1 MKISERALGMTT
13 SPIRRLGP
21 YADAAVKRALG
32 MTTSPIRRLGPYA
45 DAAVKAGKKIYRL
58 NIGQPDIATS
68 PKFMEAIR
76 NFDQKVVAY
85 GNSQGDMNLI
95 KAIQKYYDS
104 WNMHYET
111 KNIYITNGGS
121 EALELAIFSLCDPG
135 DEILV
140 FEPYYANYTTFAKLA
155 SAKVTAVPTSAEDGY
170 RLPDQAT
177 VEKYINDKT
186 RAILLTNPGNPT
198 GVVYNKQEMDMIAAV
213 VKKYN
218 IALIADEVYRE
229 FVYDGTYTSFGT
241 YKDLEQNLIMVDS
254 VSKRYSACG
263 ARIGCVISKNE
274 ELCAQFM
281 KLCQARLCAPAV
293 EQVGAAAL
301 YDTPASYLEEVNKE
315 YKKRRDTIAA
325 GLAKIPGLVSSQPK
339 GAFYVMVKFPVDD
352 AEKFAIWMLQDFE
365 KDGETVMI
373 APGNGFYATP
383 GKGVDEARL
392 AYVLKCEDLER
403 AMELLAAAVKEYPGR
418 KI

>member
-1 MKISERALGMTT
+1 MKISNRALGMET
-13 SPIRRLGP
+13 SPIRKLAP
-21 YADAAVKRALG
+21 YAEAAK
-32 MTTSPIRRLGPYA
+32 
-45 DAAVKAGKKIYRL
+45 KKGKKVYHL

-76 NFDQKVVAY
+76 KFDQKVVAY
-85 GNSQGDMNLI
+85 GNSQGDVNLI
-95 KAIQKYYDS
+95 KALQKYYEA
-104 WNMHYET
+104 WGIHYET
-111 KNIYITNGGS
+111 RNIYITNGGS
-121 EALELAIFSLCDPG
+121 EALEFAVFSLCDPG

-140 FEPYYANYTTFAKLA
+140 FEPFYANYTTFAKLG
-155 SAKVTAVPTSAEDGY
+155 SAKITAVPTRAEDGY
-170 RLPDQAT
+170 RMPDMAT
-177 VEKYINDKT
+177 IEKYINDRT

-198 GVVYNKQEMDMIAAV
+198 GVVYSKQEMDMIAEI
-213 VKKYN
+213 VKKYD
-218 IALIADEVYRE
+218 IALI
-229 FVYDGTYTSFGT
+229 
-241 YKDLEQNLIMVDS
+241 K
-254 VSKRYSACG
+254 
-263 ARIGCVISKNE
+263 

-281 KLCQARLCAPAV
+281 KLCQGRLCAPAV

-301 YDTPASYLEEVNKE
+301 YETPASYLEEVNKE

-365 KDGETVMI
+365 VNGETVMI

-392 AYVLKCEDLER
+392 AYVLNCKDLEK
-403 AMELLAAAVKEYPGR
+403 AMALLAEAVKQYPGR
-418 KI
+418 TI

>member
-1 MKISERALGMTT
+1 MKISDRVLGMTT

-21 YADAAVKRALG
+21 YAEAAKQ
-32 MTTSPIRRLGPYA
+32 
-45 DAAVKAGKKIYRL
+45 KGKKIYHL

-76 NFDQKVVAY
+76 KFDQKVVAY

-95 KAIQKYYDS
+95 KAIQKYYAD
-104 WNMHYET
+104 WGMQYET

-121 EALELAIFSLCDPG
+121 EALELAVFSLCDPG

-155 SAKVTAVPTSAEDGY
+155 TAKITAVPTSAEDGY

-198 GVVYNKQEMDMIAAV
+198 GVVYNKQEMDMIAEI

-218 IALIADEVYRE
+218 LALIADEVYRE

-241 YKDLEQNLIMVDS
+241 YPDLDQNLIMIDS

-263 ARIGCVISKNE
+263 ARIGCVITKNA

-281 KLCQARLCAPAV
+281 KLCQARLCAPTV
-293 EQVGAAAL
+293 EQIGSAAL

-352 AEKFAIWMLQDFE
+352 AEKFAIWMLQDF
-365 KDGETVMI
+365 DVNGETVMI

-392 AYVLKCEDLER
+392 AYVLNCEDLEK
-403 AMELLAAAVKEYPGR
+403 AMALLAEAVKQYPGR

>member
-1 MKISERALGMTT
+1 MKISE
-13 SPIRRLGP
+13 
-21 YADAAVKRALG
+21 RALG

-104 WNMHYET
+104 WDMHYET
-111 KNIYITNGGS
+111 KNIFITNGGS

-170 RLPDQAT
+170 RLPDQDT
-177 VEKYINDKT
+177 VEKYINVKT

-198 GVVYNKQEMDMIAAV
+198 GVVYNKQEMDMIAEV

-263 ARIGCVISKNE
+263 ARIGCVLSKNE

-281 KLCQARLCAPAV
+281 KLCQARLCAPTV
-293 EQVGAAAL
+293 EQIGAAAL

-325 GLAKIPGLVSSQPK
+325 GLARIPGLVSSQPK

-365 KDGETVMI
+365 KNGETVMI

-392 AYVLKCEDLER
+392 AYVLNCEDLER
-403 AMELLAAAVKEYPGR
+403 AMELLAAAVQEYPGR

>member
-21 YADAAVKRALG
+21 YAE
-32 MTTSPIRRLGPYA
+32 
-45 DAAVKAGKKIYRL
+45 AAVKAGKKIYRL

-111 KNIYITNGGS
+111 KNIFVTNGGS
-121 EALELAIFSLCDPG
+121 EALELAVFSLCDPG

-170 RLPDQAT
+170 RLPDKAT
-177 VEKYINDKT
+177 VEKYINEKT

-198 GVVYNKQEMDMIAAV
+198 GVVYNKQEMDMIAEI

-241 YKDLEQNLIMVDS
+241 YKDLDQNLIMIDS

-263 ARIGCVISKNE
+263 ARIGCVLSKND

-281 KLCQARLCAPAV
+281 KLCQARLCAPTV
-293 EQVGAAAL
+293 EQIGAAAL

-325 GLAKIPGLVSSQPK
+325 GLARIPGLVSSQPK

-365 KDGETVMI
+365 KNGETVMI

-392 AYVLKCEDLER
+392 AYVLNCEDLEK

-418 KI
+418 TI

>member
-1 MKISERALGMTT
+1 MKISERALGMTA
-13 SPIRRLGP
+13 SPIRKLVP
-21 YADAAVKRALG
+21 YADAAK
-32 MTTSPIRRLGPYA
+32 
-45 DAAVKAGKKIYRL
+45 KKGKKVYHL

-76 NFDQKVVAY
+76 KIDQKVVAY

-104 WNMHYET
+104 WDIHYET
-111 KNIYITNGGS
+111 KNIFITNGGS
-121 EALELAIFSLCDPG
+121 EALEMAIFSLCDPG

-177 VEKYINDKT
+177 VEKYINDRT

-198 GVVYNKQEMDMIAAV
+198 GVVYTGQEMDMIAAI

-241 YKDLEQNLIMVDS
+241 YEDLEQNLIMVDS

-263 ARIGCVISKNE
+263 ARIGCVITKNN

-281 KLCQARLCAPAV
+281 KLCQARLCAPMV
-293 EQVGAAAL
+293 EQIGAAAL
-301 YDTPASYLEEVNKE
+301 YETPASYLEEVNKE

-325 GLAKIPGLVSSQPK
+325 GLARIPGLVSSQPK

-352 AEKFAIWMLQDFE
+352 AEKFAIWMLQDF
-365 KDGETVMI
+365 DINGETVMI

-383 GKGVDEARL
+383 GKGVNEARL
-392 AYVLKCEDLER
+392 AYVLKSEDLEK
-403 AMELLAAAVKEYPGR
+403 ALALLAEAVKQYPGR
-418 KI
+418 TI

>member
-21 YADAAVKRALG
+21 YAE
-32 MTTSPIRRLGPYA
+32 
-45 DAAVKAGKKIYRL
+45 AAVKAGKKIYRL

-111 KNIYITNGGS
+111 KNIFVTNGGS
-121 EALELAIFSLCDPG
+121 EALELAVFSLCDPG

-170 RLPDQAT
+170 RLPDKAT
-177 VEKYINDKT
+177 VEKYINEKT

-198 GVVYNKQEMDMIAAV
+198 GVVYNKQEMDMIAEI

-241 YKDLEQNLIMVDS
+241 YKELDQNLIMIDS

-263 ARIGCVISKNE
+263 ARIGCVLSKND

-281 KLCQARLCAPAV
+281 KLCQARLCAPTV
-293 EQVGAAAL
+293 EQIGAAAL

-325 GLAKIPGLVSSQPK
+325 GLARIPGLVSSQPK

-365 KDGETVMI
+365 KNGETVMI

-392 AYVLKCEDLER
+392 AYVLNCEDLER
-403 AMELLAAAVKEYPGR
+403 AMELLAVAVKEYPGR
-418 KI
+418 TI

>member
-13 SPIRRLGP
+13 SPIRRL
-21 YADAAVKRALG
+21 A
-32 MTTSPIRRLGPYA
+32 PYA

-383 GKGVDEARL
+383 GKGIDEARL

>member
-1 MKISERALGMTT
+1 MKISE
-13 SPIRRLGP
+13 
-21 YADAAVKRALG
+21 RALG

-104 WNMHYET
+104 WDMHYET
-111 KNIYITNGGS
+111 KNIFITNGGS

-155 SAKVTAVPTSAEDGY
+155 SAKVTAVPTNAEDGY

-198 GVVYNKQEMDMIAAV
+198 GVVYNKQEMDMIAEV

-263 ARIGCVISKNE
+263 ARIGCVLSKNE

-281 KLCQARLCAPAV
+281 KLCQARLCAPTV
-293 EQVGAAAL
+293 EQIGAAAL

-365 KDGETVMI
+365 KNGETVMI

-403 AMELLAAAVKEYPGR
+403 AMELLAAAVQEYPGR

>member
-1 MKISERALGMTT
+1 MKISE
-13 SPIRRLGP
+13 
-21 YADAAVKRALG
+21 RALG

-263 ARIGCVISKNE
+263 ARIGCVLSKNE

-281 KLCQARLCAPAV
+281 KLCQARLCAPTV
-293 EQVGAAAL
+293 EQIGAAAL

-383 GKGVDEARL
+383 GKGIDEARL

>member
-1 MKISERALGMTT
+1 MKISERALGMTA
-13 SPIRRLGP
+13 SPIRKLVP
-21 YADAAVKRALG
+21 YADAAK
-32 MTTSPIRRLGPYA
+32 
-45 DAAVKAGKKIYRL
+45 KKGKKVYHL

-76 NFDQKVVAY
+76 NFDPKVVAY

-95 KAIQKYYDS
+95 KAIQKYYDA
-104 WNMHYET
+104 WGIHYET
-111 KNIYITNGGS
+111 KNIFITNGGS
-121 EALELAIFSLCDPG
+121 EALEMAIFSLCDPG

-140 FEPYYANYTTFAKLA
+140 FEPYYANYTSFAKLA

-177 VEKYINDKT
+177 IEKYINGKT

-198 GVVYNKQEMDMIAAV
+198 GVVYTRQEMDMIAAL

-241 YKDLEQNLIMVDS
+241 YEELEQNLIMVDS

-263 ARIGCVISKNE
+263 ARIGCVITKNND
-274 ELCAQFM
+274 LCAQFM
-281 KLCQARLCAPAV
+281 KLCQTRLCVPMV

-301 YDTPASYLEEVNKE
+301 YETPASYLEEVNKE

-352 AEKFAIWMLQDFE
+352 AEKFAIWLLQDF
-365 KDGETVMI
+365 DINGETVMI

-383 GKGVDEARL
+383 GKGVNEARL
-392 AYVLKCEDLER
+392 AYVLKSEDLEK
-403 AMELLAAAVKEYPGR
+403 ALALLAEAVKQYPGR
-418 KI
+418 TI

>member
-1 MKISERALGMTT
+1 MKISERALGMTA
-13 SPIRRLGP
+13 SPIRKLVP
-21 YADAAVKRALG
+21 YADAAK
-32 MTTSPIRRLGPYA
+32 
-45 DAAVKAGKKIYRL
+45 KKGKKVYHL

-76 NFDQKVVAY
+76 SFDPKVVAY

-95 KAIQKYYDS
+95 KAIQKYYDA
-104 WNMHYET
+104 WGIHYET

-121 EALELAIFSLCDPG
+121 EALEMAIFSLCDPG

-140 FEPYYANYTTFAKLA
+140 FEPYYANYTSFAKLA

-177 VEKYINDKT
+177 IEKYINGKT

-198 GVVYNKQEMDMIAAV
+198 GVVYTKQEMDMIAAI

-241 YKDLEQNLIMVDS
+241 YEELEQNLIMVDS

-263 ARIGCVISKNE
+263 ARIGCVITKNND
-274 ELCAQFM
+274 LCAQFM
-281 KLCQARLCAPAV
+281 KLCQTRLCVPMV

-301 YDTPASYLEEVNKE
+301 YETPASYLEEVNKE

-352 AEKFAIWMLQDFE
+352 AEKFAIWLLQDF
-365 KDGETVMI
+365 DVNGETVMI

-392 AYVLKCEDLER
+392 AYVLKSEDLEK
-403 AMELLAAAVKEYPGR
+403 ALALLAEAVKQYPGR
-418 KI
+418 TI

>member
-21 YADAAVKRALG
+21 YAE
-32 MTTSPIRRLGPYA
+32 
-45 DAAVKAGKKIYRL
+45 AAVKAGKKIYRL

-111 KNIYITNGGS
+111 KNIFVTNGGS
-121 EALELAIFSLCDPG
+121 EALELAVFSLCDPG

-170 RLPDQAT
+170 RLPDKAT
-177 VEKYINDKT
+177 VEKYINEKT

-198 GVVYNKQEMDMIAAV
+198 GVVYNKQEMDMIAEI

-241 YKDLEQNLIMVDS
+241 YKDLDQNLIMIDS

-263 ARIGCVISKNE
+263 ARIGCVLSKND

-281 KLCQARLCAPAV
+281 KLCQARLCAPTV
-293 EQVGAAAL
+293 EQIGAAAL

-325 GLAKIPGLVSSQPK
+325 GLARIPGLVSSQPK

-365 KDGETVMI
+365 KNGETVMI

-392 AYVLKCEDLER
+392 AYVLNCEDLER

-418 KI
+418 TI

>member
-1 MKISERALGMTT
+1 MKISE
-13 SPIRRLGP
+13 
-21 YADAAVKRALG
+21 RALG

-170 RLPDQAT
+170 RLPDQTT

-263 ARIGCVISKNE
+263 ARIGCVLSKNE

-281 KLCQARLCAPAV
+281 KLCQARLCAPTV
-293 EQVGAAAL
+293 EQIGAAAL

-352 AEKFAIWMLQDFE
+352 AEEFAIWMLQDFE

-383 GKGVDEARL
+383 GKGIDEARL

>member
-1 MKISERALGMTT
+1 MKISNRALGMTT
-13 SPIRRLGP
+13 SPIRRLVP
-21 YADAAVKRALG
+21 YADAAK
-32 MTTSPIRRLGPYA
+32 
-45 DAAVKAGKKIYRL
+45 KKGKKVYHL

-76 NFDQKVVAY
+76 KFDQKVVAY

-95 KAIQKYYDS
+95 KAIQKYYDA
-104 WNMHYET
+104 WDIHYET
-111 KNIYITNGGS
+111 KNIFITNGGS
-121 EALELAIFSLCDPG
+121 EALEMAIFGLCDPG

-155 SAKVTAVPTSAEDGY
+155 SAKITAVPTSAEAGY
-170 RLPDQAT
+170 CLPDQAT

-186 RAILLTNPGNPT
+186 RTILLTNPGNPT
-198 GVVYNKQEMDMIAAV
+198 GVVYSKQEMDMIAEV

-218 IALIADEVYRE
+218 LALIADEVYRE

-241 YKDLEQNLIMVDS
+241 YKDLEQNLIMIDS

-263 ARIGCVISKNE
+263 ARIGCVITKND

-281 KLCQARLCAPAV
+281 KLCQARLCVPTV
-293 EQVGAAAL
+293 EQIGAAAL
-301 YDTPASYLEEVNKE
+301 YETPVSYLEEVNKE

-352 AEKFAIWMLQDFE
+352 AEKFAIWMLQDF
-365 KDGETVMI
+365 DVNGETVMI
-373 APGNGFYATP
+373 APGNGFYDTP

-392 AYVLKCEDLER
+392 AYVLNCEDLEK
-403 AMELLAAAVKEYPGR
+403 AMALLAEAVKQYPGR

>member
-1 MKISERALGMTT
+1 MKISQ
-13 SPIRRLGP
+13 
-21 YADAAVKRALG
+21 RALG

-76 NFDQKVVAY
+76 NIDQKVVAY

-155 SAKVTAVPTSAEDGY
+155 SAKVTAVPTNAENGY

-198 GVVYNKQEMDMIAAV
+198 GVVYNKEEMDMIAAV

-263 ARIGCVISKNE
+263 ARIGCVLSKND

-281 KLCQARLCAPAV
+281 KLCQARLCAPMV
-293 EQVGAAAL
+293 EQIGAAAL

-352 AEKFAIWMLQDFE
+352 AEKFAIWMLQDFD

>member
-1 MKISERALGMTT
+1 MKISERALGMTA
-13 SPIRRLGP
+13 SPIRKLVP
-21 YADAAVKRALG
+21 YADAAK
-32 MTTSPIRRLGPYA
+32 
-45 DAAVKAGKKIYRL
+45 KKGKKVYHL

-76 NFDQKVVAY
+76 SFDPKVVAY

-95 KAIQKYYDS
+95 KAIQKYYDA
-104 WNMHYET
+104 WGIHYET
-111 KNIYITNGGS
+111 KNIFITNGGS
-121 EALELAIFSLCDPG
+121 EALEMAIFSLCDPG

-140 FEPYYANYTTFAKLA
+140 FEPYYANYTSFAKLA

-177 VEKYINDKT
+177 IEKYINGKT

-198 GVVYNKQEMDMIAAV
+198 GVVYTKQEMDMIAAI

-241 YKDLEQNLIMVDS
+241 YEELEQNLIMVDS

-263 ARIGCVISKNE
+263 ARIGCVITKNND
-274 ELCAQFM
+274 LCAQFM
-281 KLCQARLCAPAV
+281 KLCQTRLCVPMV

-301 YDTPASYLEEVNKE
+301 YETPASYLEEVNKE

-352 AEKFAIWMLQDFE
+352 AEKFAIWLLQDF
-365 KDGETVMI
+365 DVNGETVMI

-392 AYVLKCEDLER
+392 AYVLKSEDLEK
-403 AMELLAAAVKEYPGR
+403 ALALLAEAVKQYPGR
-418 KI
+418 PI

>member
-1 MKISERALGMTT
+1 MKISE
-13 SPIRRLGP
+13 
-21 YADAAVKRALG
+21 RALG

-155 SAKVTAVPTSAEDGY
+155 NAKVTAVPTSAEDGY

-383 GKGVDEARL
+383 GKGIDEARL

>member
-1 MKISERALGMTT
+1 MKISQ
-13 SPIRRLGP
+13 
-21 YADAAVKRALG
+21 RALG

-76 NFDQKVVAY
+76 NIDQKVVAY

-155 SAKVTAVPTSAEDGY
+155 SAKVTAVPTNAENGY

-198 GVVYNKQEMDMIAAV
+198 GVVYNKEEMDMIAAV

-263 ARIGCVISKNE
+263 ARIGCVLSKND

-281 KLCQARLCAPAV
+281 KLCQARLCAPMV
-293 EQVGAAAL
+293 EQIGAAAL

-403 AMELLAAAVKEYPGR
+403 AMELLAAAVQEYPGR

>member
-1 MKISERALGMTT
+1 MKISERALGMTA
-13 SPIRRLGP
+13 SPIRKLVP
-21 YADAAVKRALG
+21 YADAAK
-32 MTTSPIRRLGPYA
+32 
-45 DAAVKAGKKIYRL
+45 KKGKKVYHL

-76 NFDQKVVAY
+76 SFDPKVVAY

-95 KAIQKYYDS
+95 KAIQKYYDA
-104 WNMHYET
+104 WGIHYET
-111 KNIYITNGGS
+111 KNIFITNGGS
-121 EALELAIFSLCDPG
+121 EALEMAIFSLCDPG

-140 FEPYYANYTTFAKLA
+140 FEPYYANYTSFAKLA

-177 VEKYINDKT
+177 IEKYINGKT
-186 RAILLTNPGNPT
+186 RAILLTNPGNHT
-198 GVVYNKQEMDMIAAV
+198 GVVYTRQEMDMIAAI

-241 YKDLEQNLIMVDS
+241 YEELEQNLIMVDS

-263 ARIGCVISKNE
+263 ARIGCVITKNND
-274 ELCAQFM
+274 LCAQFM
-281 KLCQARLCAPAV
+281 KLCQTRLCVPMV

-301 YDTPASYLEEVNKE
+301 YETPASYLEEVNKE

-352 AEKFAIWMLQDFE
+352 AEKFAIWLLQDF
-365 KDGETVMI
+365 DVNGETVMI

-392 AYVLKCEDLER
+392 AYVLKSEDLEK
-403 AMELLAAAVKEYPGR
+403 ALALLAEAVKQYPGR
-418 KI
+418 TI

>member
-21 YADAAVKRALG
+21 YAE
-32 MTTSPIRRLGPYA
+32 
-45 DAAVKAGKKIYRL
+45 AAVKAGKKIYRL

-76 NFDQKVVAY
+76 DFDQKVVAY

-111 KNIYITNGGS
+111 KNIFVTNGGS
-121 EALELAIFSLCDPG
+121 EALELAVFSLCDPG

-170 RLPDQAT
+170 RLPDKAT
-177 VEKYINDKT
+177 VEKYINEKT

-198 GVVYNKQEMDMIAAV
+198 GVVYNKQEMDMIAEI

-229 FVYDGTYTSFGT
+229 FVYDGTYNSFGT
-241 YKDLEQNLIMVDS
+241 YKDLDQNLIMIDS

-263 ARIGCVISKNE
+263 ARIGCVLSKND

-281 KLCQARLCAPAV
+281 KLCQARLCAPTV
-293 EQVGAAAL
+293 EQIGAAAL

-325 GLAKIPGLVSSQPK
+325 GLARIPGLVSSQPK

-365 KDGETVMI
+365 KNGETVMI

-392 AYVLKCEDLER
+392 AYVLNCEDLER
-403 AMELLAAAVKEYPGR
+403 AMELLAVAVKEYPGR
-418 KI
+418 TI

>member
-1 MKISERALGMTT
+1 MKISERALGMTA
-13 SPIRRLGP
+13 SPIRKLVP
-21 YADAAVKRALG
+21 YADAAK
-32 MTTSPIRRLGPYA
+32 
-45 DAAVKAGKKIYRL
+45 KKGKKVYHL

-68 PKFMEAIR
+68 PNFMEAIR
-76 NFDQKVVAY
+76 NFDPEVVAY

-95 KAIQKYYDS
+95 KAIQKYYDA
-104 WNMHYET
+104 WGIHYET
-111 KNIYITNGGS
+111 KNIFITNGGS
-121 EALELAIFSLCDPG
+121 EALEMAIFSLCDPG

-140 FEPYYANYTTFAKLA
+140 FEPYYANYTTFARLA
-155 SAKVTAVPTSAEDGY
+155 SAKVTAVPTYAEEGY

-177 VEKYINDKT
+177 IEKYINSKT

-198 GVVYNKQEMDMIAAV
+198 GVVYTKQEMDMIAAI

-241 YKDLEQNLIMVDS
+241 YEELEQNLIMVDS

-263 ARIGCVISKNE
+263 ARIGCVITKND

-281 KLCQARLCAPAV
+281 KMCQARLCVPMV

-301 YDTPASYLEEVNKE
+301 YETPASYLEEVNKE

-352 AEKFAIWMLQDFE
+352 AEKFAIWMLQDF
-365 KDGETVMI
+365 DVNGETVMI

-392 AYVLKCEDLER
+392 AYVLNCEDLEK
-403 AMELLAAAVKEYPGR
+403 ALVLLAEAVKQYPGH
-418 KI
+418 I

>member
-1 MKISERALGMTT
+1 MKISERALGMTA
-13 SPIRRLGP
+13 SPIRKLVP
-21 YADAAVKRALG
+21 YADAAK
-32 MTTSPIRRLGPYA
+32 
-45 DAAVKAGKKIYRL
+45 KKGKKVYHL

-76 NFDQKVVAY
+76 NIDQKVVAY

-95 KAIQKYYDS
+95 KAIQKYYDA
-104 WNMHYET
+104 WGIHYET
-111 KNIYITNGGS
+111 KNIFITNGGS
-121 EALELAIFSLCDPG
+121 EALEMAIFSLCDPG

-140 FEPYYANYTTFAKLA
+140 FEPYYANYTSFAKLA

-177 VEKYINDKT
+177 IEKYINGKT

-198 GVVYNKQEMDMIAAV
+198 GVVYTKQEMDMIAAI

-241 YKDLEQNLIMVDS
+241 YEELEQNLIMVDS

-263 ARIGCVISKNE
+263 ARIGCVITKNND
-274 ELCAQFM
+274 LCAQFM
-281 KLCQARLCAPAV
+281 KLCQTRLCVPMV

-301 YDTPASYLEEVNKE
+301 YETPASYLEEVNKE

-352 AEKFAIWMLQDFE
+352 AEKFAIWLLQDF
-365 KDGETVMI
+365 DVNGETVMI

-392 AYVLKCEDLER
+392 AYVLKSEDLEK
-403 AMELLAAAVKEYPGR
+403 ALALLAEAVKQYPGR
-418 KI
+418 TI

>member
-1 MKISERALGMTT
+1 MKISERTLGMSL
-13 SPIRRLGP
+13 SPIR
-21 YADAAVKRALG
+21 K
-32 MTTSPIRRLGPYA
+32 LGPYA

-76 NFDQKVVAY
+76 NFDPKVVAY
-85 GNSQGDMNLI
+85 GNSQGDVNLI
-95 KAIQKYYDS
+95 KAVQKYYDS

-111 KNIYITNGGS
+111 KNIFITNGGS
-121 EALELAIFSLCDPG
+121 EALEMAIFSLCDPG

-155 SAKVTAVPTSAEDGY
+155 SANVTAVPTSAENGY
-170 RLPDQAT
+170 RLPDQET
-177 VEKYINDKT
+177 IESYINDKT

-198 GVVYNKQEMDMIAAV
+198 GVVYNKQEMDRIV
-213 VKKYN
+213 SIVKKYD

-241 YKDLEQNLIMVDS
+241 YTEIEKNLIMVDS

-263 ARIGCVISKNE
+263 ARIGCVLSKNDDI
-274 ELCAQFM
+274 CAQFM
-281 KLCQARLCAPAV
+281 KLCQARLCSPMI

-301 YDTPASYLEEVNKE
+301 YDTPASYLQEVNKE

-352 AEKFAIWMLQDFE
+352 AEKFAIWLLQDFE
-365 KDGETVMI
+365 RDGETVMI

-392 AYVLKCEDLER
+392 AYVLKSEDLER
-403 AMELLAAAVKEYPGR
+403 ALELLAIAVQEYPGR

>member
-1 MKISERALGMTT
+1 MKISERVLGMTA
-13 SPIRRLGP
+13 SPIRKLVP
-21 YADAAVKRALG
+21 YADAAK
-32 MTTSPIRRLGPYA
+32 
-45 DAAVKAGKKIYRL
+45 KKGKKVYHL

-76 NFDQKVVAY
+76 KIDQKVVAY
-85 GNSQGDMNLI
+85 GNSLGDMNLI

-104 WNMHYET
+104 WDIHYET
-111 KNIYITNGGS
+111 KNIFITNGGS
-121 EALELAIFSLCDPG
+121 EALEMAIFSLCDPG

-140 FEPYYANYTTFAKLA
+140 FEPYYANYTSFTKLA
-155 SAKVTAVPTSAEDGY
+155 SAEIRAVPTSAEDGY

-177 VEKYINDKT
+177 IEKYINDKT

-198 GVVYNKQEMDMIAAV
+198 GVVYNKQEMDMIAAII
-213 VKKYN
+213 KKYN

-241 YKDLEQNLIMVDS
+241 YKDIDQNLIMVDS

-263 ARIGCVISKNE
+263 ARIGCAITKNE
-274 ELCAQFM
+274 ELCAQFG
-281 KLCQARLCAPAV
+281 KLCQTRLCAPMV
-293 EQVGAAAL
+293 EQIGAAAL
-301 YDTPASYLEEVNKE
+301 YETPASYLEEVNKE

-352 AEKFAIWMLQDFE
+352 AEKFAIWLLQDF
-365 KDGETVMI
+365 DINGETVMI

-383 GKGVDEARL
+383 GKGMDEARL
-392 AYVLKCEDLER
+392 AYVLKSEDLEK
-403 AMELLAAAVKEYPGR
+403 ALALLAEAVKQYPGR
-418 KI
+418 TI